1 MSARSPLAARLRAA
15 CWPAH
20 RDLDRHPLL
29 VPLTAKTLSLAD
41 YAHALAALYAPQAA
55 FEEALKDFAPPELPP
70 RLPDLAADLADLK
83 TSPWP
88 LRDFLPPLEDAAAKL
103 GALYVLEGA
112 NLGAVVIA
120 RQLQKNLPAY
130 APRRFFTHAGGEARW
145 ERFWRFAAS
154 LGALDAERISSA
166 AIAVF
171 ACYRTHL
178 DACWEAHNVRERA
191 G

>member
-70 RLPDLAADLADLK
+70 RLPDLAADLVELEVV
-83 TSPWP
+83 PWP
-88 LRDFLPPLEDAAAKL
+88 LAARLPPLADAAARL

-112 NLGAVVIA
+112 NLGGELVA
-120 RQLQKNLPAY
+120 RRLQENLPPT

-178 DACWEAHNVRERA
+178 DACGEAHNVRERA